1 LEENVTD
8 FYALPHD
15 LQAQRLRDIVVE
27 ALQHWGLDRNSRL
40 QLIKYREN
48 AVFSV
53 EDPPKGQ
60 KYVIR
65 IHRAH
70 YHTDD
75 ELRSELMWMRALTQ
89 AGVLTSTVVPTLSGD
104 LFQTVH
110 CAGVPEP
117 RQCDVQL
124 WIEGAPLGSIEG
136 GGTSDINALL
146 ENYRIVGALQAKLH
160 NQSSAWIIPA
170 GFVRHA
176 WDVPGMLGADPFWG
190 RFWEL
195 SILTEDQ
202 LKLVLSARDRLV
214 KDLQV
219 YGQARDRY
227 GLIHADF
234 LPENMIVSDGGIRL
248 IDFDD
253 AGFGW
258 HMFDVAT
265 SLFYHLG
272 EDYFDNLKQAI
283 LSGYRSERSLSDTH
297 TSMLLPFLLARGITY
312 LSWLHTR
319 KETETA
325 QTLGPL
331 IVGHVV
337 TLANRYLASP

>member
-1 LEENVTD
+1 VTD
-8 FYALPHD
+8 FYRLAPEV
-15 LQAQRLRDIVVE
+15 QAQRLQVLVLD
-27 ALQHWGLDRNSRL
+27 ALKYWGLDETSKV

-53 EDPPKGQ
+53 EDAAKN
-60 KYVIR
+60 KYVMR
-65 IHRAH
+65 IHRAQ
-70 YHTDD
+70 YHEDE
-75 ELRSELMWMRALTQ
+75 ELRSELRWMRALT
-89 AGVLTSTVVPTLSGD
+89 ADGVLTSTVVPTVSGE
-104 LFQTVH
+104 LFQKVQ
-110 CAGVPEP
+110 CSGVPEP

-124 WIEGAPLGSIEG
+124 WIEGSPLGTIEG
-136 GGTSDINALL
+136 GGTSDVDSMLA
-146 ENYRIVGALQAKLH
+146 NYHIVGALQAKLH
-160 NQSSAWIIPA
+160 SQSSTWEIPE

-176 WDVPGMLGADPFWG
+176 WDIPGMLGADPFWG

-195 SILTEDQ
+195 SILTEGQ
-202 LKLVLSARDRLV
+202 LKLVLQARDKLAE
-214 KDLQV
+214 DLKA

-258 HMFDVAT
+258 HMFDIAT

-272 EDYFDNLKQAI
+272 EDYFDDLKESI
-283 LSGYRSERSLSDTH
+283 LQGYRSQRYFPITH
-297 TSMLLPFLLARGITY
+297 TAMLPAFLLARGITY

-337 TLANRYLASP
+337 SLANDYLGLQ